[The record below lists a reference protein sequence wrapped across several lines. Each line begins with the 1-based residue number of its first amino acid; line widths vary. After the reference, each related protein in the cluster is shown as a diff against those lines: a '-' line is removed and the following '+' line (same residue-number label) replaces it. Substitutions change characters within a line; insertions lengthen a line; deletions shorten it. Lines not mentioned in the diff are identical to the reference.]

1 MVETAHA
8 QWKIAI
14 TRRKAASKVKLFVS
28 FRKLMLLNPLPVTD
42 LWPEVEFTVHAQ
54 TLLSCLKQA
63 ELDRLRVRLNI
74 ILLLLLLLLF
84 TSLNKYKYND
94 TCAW

>member
-1 MVETAHA
+1 MTGSGIEA
-8 QWKIAI
+8 
-14 TRRKAASKVKLFVS
+14 
-28 FRKLMLLNPLPVTD
+28 
-42 LWPEVEFTVHAQ
+42 FTVHAQ

-94 TCAW
+94 TCA